1 MNVLF
6 SDKHSERLAQ
16 LGNTASRDVLNKGKA
31 AQDQNFWEKVPE
43 DFLLPGKFGELFFIA
58 DVDVIAAQDGIIDSS
73 KINPHGWKKL
83 RQIWRGIYAENKA
96 CLSRFTLSGTH
107 DFDFYS
113 FCNEKLEPLPAQVFG
128 KPPNVVGYVV
138 AEIKIICIM
147 FYSGPVTSRER
158 SL

>member
-16 LGNTASRDVLNKGKA
+16 LGNTASRDILNKGKA

-43 DFLLPGKFGELFFIA
+43 DFLLPDKFGELLFIA

-83 RQIWRGIYAENKA
+83 RQIWRGIYAKNKA

-113 FCNEKLEPLPAQVFG
+113 FCNGKLEP
-128 KPPNVVGYVV
+128 
-138 AEIKIICIM
+138 
-147 FYSGPVTSRER
+147 FYLRRYLENPQMLLGM
-158 SL
+158 LLLK